1 MANALENKDTEEL
14 KMVFLVKRVASACC
28 NDLLERHKTA
38 PEANAK
44 SERPQRKSG
53 TGS

>member
-14 KMVFLVKRVASACC
+14 KMVFLVKRVASVCC
-28 NDLLERHKTA
+28 NDLLERHKT
-38 PEANAK
+38 AK